1 MIKELYAR
9 AFSILMQKP
18 IRLWG
23 ISLLGG
29 LLGFVAGVLFSVPLG
44 LSIAIGM
51 LLQTGLTMV
60 FLHGIRGEEVKAVQ
74 LFDCFR
80 DWGVIKRVLA
90 GRGWRALW
98 VFLWC
103 LIPIVGPIFAI
114 IKSYSWY
121 LVPYILAQEPDVA
134 PTEAI
139 AVSKQRTDG
148 QKGQIFLAE
157 ILAPFAVSLACS
169 ILGLLAKIPVV
180 GVLFA
185 IVMVVL
191 YIAAFLLL
199 PLFQGLD
206 GAAIYE
212 KLSGNVPAE
221 VPYVDPN
228 QQTDSYQPPVV

>member
-1 MIKELYAR
+1 MIKEVFGR
-9 AFSILMQKP
+9 ALAVLAKKP

-23 ISLLGG
+23 ICLLGG

-44 LSIAIGM
+44 LSLMIAM
-51 LLQTGLTMV
+51 LLETGMAMV
-60 FLHGIRGEEVKAVQ
+60 YLHGIRGEEVKAVQ

-114 IKSYSWY
+114 IKSYTWY

-134 PTEAI
+134 PTEAL

-148 QKGQIFLAE
+148 KKWQIFGAE
-157 ILAPFAVSLACS
+157 ILPGLAVCVAVLILSLFGQIPYVG
-169 ILGLLAKIPVV
+169 ILFKIIM
-180 GVLFA
+180 VL
-185 IVMVVL
+185 L
-191 YIAAFLLL
+191 YIAALLFL
-199 PLFQGLD
+199 PLFQGLVS
-206 GAAIYE
+206 AAIYE
-212 KLSGNVPAE
+212 KLTGIAPAE
-221 VPYVDPN
+221 EAPAEAPAE
-228 QQTDSYQPPVV
+228 

>member
-1 MIKELYAR
+1 MIKEVYAR
-9 AFSILMQKP
+9 AFSILMKKP

-29 LLGFVAGVLFSVPLG
+29 LLAFVAGILFSIPLG
-44 LSIAIGM
+44 LSIAISM
-51 LLQTGLTMV
+51 LLETGLAMV

-80 DWGVIKRVLA
+80 DWGTIKRVLA

-98 VFLWC
+98 IFLWC

-148 QKGQIFLAE
+148 RKWQIFGAE
-157 ILAPFAVSLACS
+157 ILAPLLVYVAVL
-169 ILGLLAKIPVV
+169 ILELFSKIPYV
-180 GVLFA
+180 GILFSIVLVLFG
-185 IVMVVL
+185 
-191 YIAAFLLL
+191 IAAFLLL
-199 PLFQGLD
+199 PLFQGLVS
-206 GAAIYE
+206 AAIYE
-212 KLSGNVPAE
+212 KLTGIAPAE
-221 VPYVDPN
+221 EAPAEA
-228 QQTDSYQPPVV
+228 PVE